1 MSAGNGCSNALRSRL
16 IRRLFVFVSLAAVA
30 SAPLEIHAQAS
41 LLREYQIK
49 AAFLYNFI
57 KFIDWPP
64 DALPETSDTIAICVF
79 SNDPF
84 REALDSIKD
93 KVVRGR
99 RLVIQR
105 IQQGKELGS
114 CQVLVLGPS
123 AEKRVPQVMQSLQGS
138 SVLTV
143 GDTER
148 FVQSGG
154 IINFLVEQNKVR
166 FEINLNSAER
176 ARLKV
181 SSQLLSLARVV
192 RQ

>member
-1 MSAGNGCSNALRSRL
+1 MRSRL
-16 IRRLFVFVSLAAVA
+16 ISRLFLFVSLAAVA

-64 DALPETSDTIAICVF
+64 DALPETSDTIIICVF
-79 SNDPF
+79 SDDPF

-93 KVVRGR
+93 KTVRGR
-99 RLVIQR
+99 RLLIQR
-105 IQQGKELGS
+105 LQQDKELGS

-123 AEKRVPQVMQSLQGS
+123 EEKRVPQVMQSLQGS

-143 GDTER
+143 GDIER
-148 FVQSGG
+148 FVHSGG
-154 IINFLVEQNKVR
+154 IINFLVEQNRVR